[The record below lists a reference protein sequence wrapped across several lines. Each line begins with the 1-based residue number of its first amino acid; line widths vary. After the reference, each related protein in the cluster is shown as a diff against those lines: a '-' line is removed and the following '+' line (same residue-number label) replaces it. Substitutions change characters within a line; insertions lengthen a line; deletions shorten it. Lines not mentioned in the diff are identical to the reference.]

1 MTQTVMRNN
10 EVVELPD
17 NGEHPDQTMTF
28 DDVPLY
34 SYVILRG
41 DPAFILDK
49 GDHLSDSDGRHMLV
63 SFTPQSSRESDK
75 TKLHERIVNKYL
87 HESKHMFV
95 DFTHDVP
102 TGVSNDYS
110 IPLPEEV

>member
-1 MTQTVMRNN
+1 MTQTVMRNG

-17 NGEHPDQTMTF
+17 TGEHRDQVMAF
-28 DDVPLY
+28 RDVPLY

-41 DPAFILDK
+41 NPGFVLDK
-49 GDHLSDSDGRHMLV
+49 GEHLSDSDGKHMLI
-63 SFTPQSSRESDK
+63 SFTPQSSRESDE

-102 TGVSNDYS
+102 TGVSNDYN